1 VKGTLTPSYT
11 PYIDLEVVEAGSLQE
26 MVVDTGFNDYL
37 YLPEDIIVDWN
48 LPFITTSVVSY
59 ADGTTAVS
67 DLYEATVIWFG
78 VTKRVTALAGPVGCD
93 DLVGMRLLAGCRIEL
108 DEQKGEVRIEQL

>member
-59 ADGTTAVS
+59 ADGPPQFLT
-67 DLYEATVIWFG
+67 
-78 VTKRVTALAGPVGCD
+78 C
-93 DLVGMRLLAGCRIEL
+93 MRQLLSGSA
-108 DEQKGEVRIEQL
+108 